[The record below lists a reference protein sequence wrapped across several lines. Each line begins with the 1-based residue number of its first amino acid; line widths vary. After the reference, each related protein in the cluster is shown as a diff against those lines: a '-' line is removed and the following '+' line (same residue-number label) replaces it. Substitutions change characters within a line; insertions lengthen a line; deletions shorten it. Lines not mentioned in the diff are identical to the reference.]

1 MSTPAQLLAMK
12 HAAESA
18 ATNDAPISTEEASL
32 NSSPV
37 NSIDTP
43 ALPSLAETVSLTPDS
58 SASADSLAAS
68 EEALQSSTPTT
79 VESIAEIPKKQT
91 PKKSKKKKVFAM
103 DDDKAF
109 PTLGAALGESKT
121 SSAWDNASSAIRSG
135 VKSGSYAEAAAS
147 AAPSSFHPAVKSSN
161 TQTTFII
168 DADQQVDVPKA
179 DIFKIFSRVKRV
191 YGVSVESTL
200 STATNKR
207 TFLLSGPA
215 SSIQVAKRE
224 VLKKLTKPVI
234 VKFTIPSSVRSAVI
248 GSQGSHLKPIIN
260 DTRTKIDI
268 EREIAGEDAQEQ
280 TEDDEIFGKMLSV
293 SIQGDIAGCEEAKA
307 RILSI
312 VNENTK
318 NLSVRIN
325 VDPDL
330 KPFLPSAF
338 KTLNLS
344 DDLDVTYPDPETK
357 SCNVLLSGPRDDVID
372 ARAQIKD
379 SLATLGANIV
389 TEERTIPK
397 RVHPL
402 LDPKKIF
409 DATNVLV
416 ALPADET
423 DSELVSFTGLKQGI
437 PAAITYAKELC
448 ANYFVDSLDLARSH
462 GGDAPHAKC
471 LTAYFIYTK
480 YFDQLSTKYD
490 VLIHAP
496 SYASLAKDDVKTAI
510 VTFTCHKEKKDI
522 LKKVRKEV
530 VDSVNKITPN
540 LVRVV
545 TDIDLFIFGKL
556 DDSTATEN
564 GVSIVP
570 LGKLAGFG
578 NKLILILQ
586 QSDDEF
592 LPSGKEIQE
601 RLDAADSSLNTL
613 RELSKEVMSKTISVD
628 SKDQQHLEGKTLS
641 VLLSKFE
648 PGSVEIKLHQ
658 NADGPSPDE
667 VFLHGMKSNIENAVS
682 SIAQAIED
690 VKNYEEACKY
700 NVTIDCP
707 SKLLSRLIG
716 RSGNHLNQ
724 LREQFDVKVDVLE
737 DNKGQNS
744 KEENSNSKEATPVRI
759 TGLKTNADEAVKHIQ
774 YLLKTW
780 SDEKRV
786 VLNIDHKFHSRLIG
800 PGGAYVNKLQDR
812 YKVIVRFPHDSEKGH
827 ENEVVIRGPS
837 RGVTKAEGEMK
848 ELLEYERENGF
859 SEVIKVP
866 ASCLSRIIGKNGEH
880 IKDISAEAEVVI
892 NSKKNAHTEG
902 DEEGEAEFEIRG
914 SKSGI
919 KKAKDTIQE
928 FVSRMANQTSVT
940 VKVNPKYFGY
950 LIGPRGSTKRQIV
963 LKAGGSDEDIYE
975 FRKYMQVPNKDADS
989 DEVVCSGD
997 KTVVDKIVKEIKKLV
1012 GERERVTLESIPVP
1026 KKKRGLLV
1034 GPGGS
1039 ARRALESEFKVIIRI
1054 PRADSDS
1061 EEITVSG
1068 LPENIKQA
1076 KEKIAKIIE

>member
-12 HAAESA
+12 HAAEA
-18 ATNDAPISTEEASL
+18 NDAQVSSETTL
-32 NSSPV
+32 NSAPAE
-37 NSIDTP
+37 SIDTP
-43 ALPSLAETVSLTPDS
+43 ELPSLAGTGSSTADS
-58 SASADSLAAS
+58 SVSADSLGSSA
-68 EEALQSSTPTT
+68 EALQSLTPTT
-79 VESIAEIPKKQT
+79 AESITETPKKQT
-91 PKKSKKKKVFAM
+91 ANKSKKKHVFNM

-109 PTLGAALGESKT
+109 PTLGAALGESST
-121 SSAWDNASSAIRSG
+121 PSVWANALSASQSSA
-135 VKSGSYAEAAAS
+135 KSGSYAEAAAS
-147 AAPSSFHPAVKSSN
+147 AVPSFHPAVKSSN

-168 DADQQVDVPKA
+168 DSDQQVDVPKA
-179 DIFKIFSRVKRV
+179 DIFKIFSRIKKL
-191 YGVSVESTL
+191 YNVSVESTL

-215 SSIQVAKRE
+215 SSIQTAKRE
-224 VLKKLTKPVI
+224 VLKRLTKPVT

-268 EREIAGEDAQEQ
+268 EREIAGADAE
-280 TEDDEIFGKMLSV
+280 EPADDDEIFGKMLSV

-318 NLSVRIN
+318 NLSIR
-325 VDPDL
+325 VDVDRDL

-338 KTLNLS
+338 KTLSFS
-344 DDLDVTYPDPETK
+344 DAVDVTYPDPETK

-372 ARAQIKD
+372 ARTQIRN
-379 SLATLGANIV
+379 SLATLTENIV

-402 LDPKKIF
+402 LDSDKIF
-409 DATNVLV
+409 DATNVLIG
-416 ALPADET
+416 LPSDDS
-423 DSELVSFTGLKQGI
+423 DSELVRFTGLKQQI
-437 PAAITYAKELC
+437 PAAVTFAKELC
-448 ANYFVDSLDLARSH
+448 ADYFVDSLDLARSH

-496 SYASLAKDDVKTAI
+496 TYASLAKDDVKTAI

-530 VDSVNKITPN
+530 VDAVNKITPN

-556 DDSTATEN
+556 DDSKAIEN

-578 NKLILILQ
+578 NKLVLILQ

-601 RLDAADSSLNTL
+601 RLDAADSSLDNL
-613 RELSKEVMSKTISVD
+613 RELSKEVVSKTISVD
-628 SKDQQHLEGKTLS
+628 GSDQAHLEGKTLS

-667 VFLHGMKSNIENAVS
+667 VFLHGMKSSIENAVND
-682 SIAQAIED
+682 IAQAIED

-700 NVTIDCP
+700 NVSIDCP
-707 SKLLSRLIG
+707 RKLLSRLIG
-716 RSGNHLNQ
+716 RNGKHLNQ

-737 DNKGQNS
+737 DGEREKS
-744 KEENSNSKEATPVRI
+744 KDESADSNETSPVRI
-759 TGLKTNADEAVKHIQ
+759 TGLKTNADECVKHIES
-774 YLLKTW
+774 LLKAW
-780 SDEKRV
+780 GDEKRV
-786 VLNIDHKFHSRLIG
+786 VMKIESKYHSRLIG
-800 PGGAYVNKLQDR
+800 PGGAYVHKLQDR
-812 YKVIVRFPHDSEKGH
+812 YKVIVRFPHESEKGH
-827 ENEVVIRGPS
+827 DDEVVIRGPS
-837 RGVTKAEGEMK
+837 RGVAKAEEEMK
-848 ELLEYERENGF
+848 ELLEYERENGY
-859 SEVIKVP
+859 SETIKVP
-866 ASCLSRIIGKNGEH
+866 ASSLSRIIGKNGEH
-880 IKDISAEAEVVI
+880 IKDISAEAGVSI
-892 NSKKNAHTEG
+892 NSRKGDHAENGKKE
-902 DEEGEAEFEIRG
+902 EAEFEIRG

-919 KKAKDTIQE
+919 KKAKEAIQE
-928 FVSRMANQTSVT
+928 FVARLENQTSVV
-940 VKVNPKYFGY
+940 VKVNPQYFGY
-950 LIGPRGSTKRQIV
+950 LVGPRGSTKRQII
-963 LKAGGSDEDIYE
+963 LKAGGSDESVYE
-975 FRKYMQVPNKDADS
+975 FKKYMQIPNKDSSS
-989 DEVVCSGD
+989 DEIVCAGD
-997 KTVVDKIVKEIKKLV
+997 KKVVDKIVKEINRLI
-1012 GERERVTLESIPVP
+1012 GERERVVIESVPVP
-1026 KKKRGLLV
+1026 KKKRGLLI

-1039 ARRALESEFKVIIRI
+1039 TRRALENELKVKIRV
-1054 PRADSDS
+1054 PRADSES
-1061 EEITVSG
+1061 EEITVEG
-1068 LPENIKQA
+1068 LPENIQKA
-1076 KEKIAKIIE
+1076 KEKIVKLVE